1 MSAAPAAEPVRAGGA
16 TSAAC
21 LAAGV
26 LLLAACGNTSSGD
39 PLAATKALTKA
50 DQRTARLVD
59 IRQDDVPPDYRPQ
72 GSLASGRQKCAADL
86 SGLTLTAVDRSRP
99 FVAKGPAGYVLGE
112 VDLYETSS
120 QASSAFRRVSGATR
134 LRCLLGIAHSTLS
147 HYVDGRVAVEPVPVP
162 GALPGTQ
169 QVARRFAESWR
180 DTDGTRVE
188 TTDDVYLLA
197 GRTFVVLSFFRDR
210 GVFPAAAEAKVIAR
224 VAGRA
229 LGAKPG
235 RMRTRPGGN
244 GVKGE

>member
-1 MSAAPAAEPVRAGGA
+1 MRARQATGA
-16 TSAAC
+16 VC

-39 PLAATKALTKA
+39 PLAPTKALTKA
-50 DQRTARLVD
+50 DQQTARLVA
-59 IRQDDVPPDYRPQ
+59 IRQDDVPSDYRPQ
-72 GSLASGRQKCAADL
+72 GLLASGRQKCAADL

-99 FVAKGPAGYVLGE
+99 FVARSPAGYVLGE
-112 VDLYETSS
+112 VDLYETAS
-120 QASSAFRRVSGATR
+120 QASSAFRRVSGAAR
-134 LRCLLGIAHSTLS
+134 LRCLLGIAHTALS

-162 GALPGTQ
+162 AAPPGSR

-180 DTDGTRVE
+180 DTDGTHVE

-210 GVFPAAAEAKVIAR
+210 GAFPAGAEARVIER

-235 RMRTRPGGN
+235 RTRTRPGGN